1 MAARAT
7 ASTTTT
13 ATTAMGHQR
22 KASVVDGPGDGLGDG
37 DDGGGLP
44 VVRSDSEGRGDAGGE
59 LDDDMG
65 WLRGGN
71 GGLG

>member
-22 KASVVDGPGDGLGDG
+22 KASVVDGPGDELGDG
-37 DDGGGLP
+37 DGGGLP
-44 VVRSDSEGRGDAGGE
+44 VVRSDAEGSRGDEGGE

-65 WLRGGN
+65 
-71 GGLG
+71 